1 MRPAG
6 AAKRYFSVVDGIVAM
21 EGNGPVAGER
31 REAGLI
37 VAGANPVAVDA
48 VCARVMGFDPQRL
61 ALLRRAF
68 EPHRWP
74 LIEGGEADIEP
85 ISDVPAWDRPL
96 AEWRAADSLRFR
108 PHFGWTGTME
118 WEDGAARP

>member
-21 EGNGPVAGER
+21 EGNGPVAGDR

-74 LIEGGEADIEP
+74 LIEGGESEIVAV
-85 ISDVPAWDRPL
+85 SDVAAWDGAVTR
-96 AEWRAADSLRFR
+96 WKADDALHFR
-108 PHFGWTGTME
+108 PHFGWEGAIE
-118 WEDGAARP
+118 WLAESSPS